1 MAIAEVDIMRR
12 RSLPSWFVSLS
23 TLAVAVLSAAGVA
36 RAQARDAAGW
46 TAHVA
51 SEYDMTSDVTYL
63 TAGGIALKLDVY
75 SPRGRTA
82 PNPVVLYF
90 HGGGWA
96 GGSRDRAVL
105 RLLPYLERGF
115 TVVNATYRGGRVAP
129 APAAV
134 EDCRCALKWLVAN
147 AAQHKLDVGRIVLT
161 GDSAGS
167 HLALMSGLLDAS
179 AGFDRQCP
187 EGAAPKV
194 AAIVSW
200 FGATDVSDLLEG
212 PNAQR
217 FAADWLGGQ
226 PDRAALARRL
236 SPLTYAR
243 AGAPPVLTVHGD
255 ADPVVPYAHA
265 TRLHAELTK
274 QGVRNELVTVPGGGH
289 GGFAREQNERTYAAI
304 RVFLGALGLAP

>member
-1 MAIAEVDIMRR
+1 V
-12 RSLPSWFVSLS
+12 RSALVI
-23 TLAVAVLSAAGVA
+23 AGVVLL
-36 RAQARDAAGW
+36 AQPGHGQVRDAPAW

-63 TAGGIALKLDVY
+63 TAGGVAQKLDVY
-75 SPRGRTA
+75 TPRGLTA
-82 PNPVVLYF
+82 PNPVVVYF

-134 EDCRCALKWLVAN
+134 EDCRCALKWVVAN
-147 AAQHKLDVGRIVLT
+147 AAQHKIDAGRIVVT

-179 AGFDRQCP
+179 AGFDRNCP
-187 EGAAPKV
+187 DGAEPKV

-200 FGATDVSDLLEG
+200 FGATDVADLLEG

-217 FAADWLGGQ
+217 FASDWLGGR

-236 SPLTYAR
+236 SPLTYVR

-255 ADPVVPYAHA
+255 ADSVVPYAHA
-265 TRLHAELTK
+265 ARLHAALSK
-274 QGVRNELVTVPGGGH
+274 HGVRNELVTIAGGGH
-289 GGFAREQNERTYAAI
+289 GGFTREQNERSFAAV
-304 RVFLGALGLAP
+304 RAFLGALGLVP

>member
-1 MAIAEVDIMRR
+1 MTTFARV
-12 RSLPSWFVSLS
+12 LF
-23 TLAVAVLSAAGVA
+23 VAVGVVLPA
-36 RAQARDAAGW
+36 EAPRAQAGDAAAW

-51 SEYDMTSDVTYL
+51 SEYDITSDVTYL
-63 TAGGIALKLDVY
+63 TAGGVALKLDVY
-75 SPRGRTA
+75 TPRGLTA
-82 PNPVVLYF
+82 PNPVVVYF

-134 EDCRCALKWLVAN
+134 EDCRCALKWVVAN
-147 AAQHKLDVGRIVLT
+147 AAPHKIDAGRIVLT

-167 HLALMSGLLDAS
+167 HLALMGGLLDAS

-194 AAIVSW
+194 AAVVSW
-200 FGATDVSDLLEG
+200 FGATDVADLLEG

-217 FAADWLGGQ
+217 FAADWIGGQ

-236 SPLTYAR
+236 SPLTYVR
-243 AGAPPVLTVHGD
+243 AGAPAVLTVHGD
-255 ADPVVPYAHA
+255 ADSVVPYAHA
-265 TRLHAELTK
+265 TRLHAELAK
-274 QGVRNELVTVPGGGH
+274 HGVRNELVTVAGGGH
-289 GGFAREQNERTYAAI
+289 GGFMREQNERSFAAI
-304 RVFLGALGLAP
+304 RAFLGAQGLVP